1 MENVL
6 KDKIEIIAGASSG
19 VRKEIAMLFGS

>member
-1 MENVL
+1 MGNVL

-19 VRKEIAMLFGS
+19 GGKEIAILFGT